1 MIQKIKIIKTL
12 IIIFSLSLS
21 FSANAQTV
29 EEIIKG
35 RKAMFSENYQNAK
48 KISILLKSKRIE
60 EAKPL
65 MKKISDNYIK
75 LLDYFPE
82 NAKEGFKTGA
92 LPSIWEN
99 KDEFNALMKK
109 ASDDMIKLAKAIDT
123 AEDLRENV
131 YVRESLETSQLSAKS
146 GTRFR
151 SVSKETNPPKISTT
165 MAADVV
171 SEVRCGSKVG
181 GSAHNLLN
189 TPPASISEPTD
200 ASAIVL
206 ISDFSLGT
214 EEDIGDV
221 DSDEEMA
228 PS

>member
-12 IIIFSLSLS
+12 IIIFSLTFPLS
-21 FSANAQTV
+21 AHTKTV

-82 NAKEGFKTGA
+82 NTKEGFKTGA

-99 KDEFNALMKK
+99 KDEFNALMQK

-123 AEDLRENV
+123 AEDLRAVQKELMWSNCTACH
-131 YVRESLETSQLSAKS
+131 SK
-146 GTRFR
+146 FR
-151 SVSKETNPPKISTT
+151 
-165 MAADVV
+165 
-171 SEVRCGSKVG
+171 
-181 GSAHNLLN
+181 
-189 TPPASISEPTD
+189 
-200 ASAIVL
+200 
-206 ISDFSLGT
+206 
-214 EEDIGDV
+214 
-221 DSDEEMA
+221 A
-228 PS
+228 PH

>member
-1 MIQKIKIIKTL
+1 MKQKIKIIQT
-12 IIIFSLSLS
+12 IIFIFFIS
-21 FSANAQTV
+21 FPFNANAMTV

-99 KDEFNALMKK
+99 KDEFNALMQK
-109 ASDDMIKLAKAIDT
+109 ASDDMLKLAKAVDT
-123 AEDLRENV
+123 AEDLRAVQKELMWSNC
-131 YVRESLETSQLSAKS
+131 SACHSK
-146 GTRFR
+146 FR
-151 SVSKETNPPKISTT
+151 
-165 MAADVV
+165 
-171 SEVRCGSKVG
+171 
-181 GSAHNLLN
+181 
-189 TPPASISEPTD
+189 
-200 ASAIVL
+200 
-206 ISDFSLGT
+206 
-214 EEDIGDV
+214 
-221 DSDEEMA
+221 A
-228 PS
+228 PH